1 MSKLIFSKAS
11 IVDSGGSNLDP
22 AKEIYG
28 VVVDSVE
35 IAKEPTTV
43 AIEDGRELYES
54 YAGSVTFR
62 TVNTQFGQANDGGD
76 ILSSLTTHISS
87 NGSVAANKAG
97 IKLHGSG
104 SSPSVVIFPAYVMGH
119 RDFANGRV
127 ETVISATA
135 ESVNESIVGRAS

>member
-11 IVDSGGSNLDP
+11 IVDSSGGDLSP
-22 AKEIYG
+22 VKEIFG

-35 IAKEPTTV
+35 ITKEPTTV
-43 AIEDGRELYES
+43 AIEDGREIYES

-62 TVNTQFGQANDGGD
+62 TVNTQFDQTNDGGD
-76 ILSSLTTHISS
+76 ILGLTTHISS

-104 SSPSVVIFPAYVMGH
+104 SSPDVLIYPAYVMGH

-135 ESVNESIVGRAS
+135 ESVNQSIVGRS

>member
-11 IVDSGGSNLDP
+11 IVDSEGNNLDP
-22 AKEIYG
+22 VKEIYG
-28 VVVDSVE
+28 VVVDSIE
-35 IAKEPTTV
+35 ITKEPTTV

-76 ILSSLTTHISS
+76 ILGLTTHISS

-135 ESVNESIVGRAS
+135 ESVSESIVGRAS